1 MGCQSTSS
9 GREYL
14 ACVLSA
20 TCMASIVPFADSRI
34 GTIIRPMVWLRHG
47 MLRRNAATVVTF
59 DDGDGVVRELHSRH
73 GDLLETEI
81 IPLQLGPRTAQ
92 LTIRATYQRSLVPG
106 AGTYLWDYS
115 LVYTDEHGGEI
126 ALARPG
132 GNRGGTASEDESWW
146 PELNERVNLQSTRQ
160 APKYV
165 DQSGVS
171 QGKETAVEY
180 EVRTRVGGKLGGIR
194 ARAEDLSVDGP
205 AFMSNDSFLTDRGA
219 NLSVWRRYSDFH
231 NLHMDLL
238 SCFVG
243 ASAAV
248 LKGVPGPPPK
258 TWRPTSG
265 SSPAFIEAR
274 RAKLEEFLR
283 KVLTSPMVD
292 ARRNP
297 YVLQFLGL
305 AQPPLAATA
314 NDGDAATIQSV
325 YRPVVVRMQ
334 QAPIKRLAS
343 AERTTSAEHRAS
355 MHRHY
360 KSTERQSDSDT
371 CRGSNGGSESL
382 GALVIDE
389 EPQPEPQVA
398 AEKSEEVLGPVV
410 SGDGDG
416 SAAATST
423 KLFDDDTSDDDE
435 L

>member
-1 MGCQSTSS
+1 MHIS
-9 GREYL
+9 GL
-14 ACVLSA
+14 WL
-20 TCMASIVPFADSRI
+20 TLGL
-34 GTIIRPMVWLRHG
+34 GTIGRPMVWLRHG

-59 DDGDGVVRELHSRH
+59 DDGDGVVQELHSRH
-73 GDLLETEI
+73 GEMLETEV
-81 IPLQLGPRTAQ
+81 IPLQLGPRSAQ
-92 LTIRATYQRSLVPG
+92 LTIQATHQRSLVPG

-115 LVYTDEHGGEI
+115 LVYTNEGAGEI
-126 ALARPG
+126 KLARPG
-132 GNRGGTASEDESWW
+132 ASSGGSASEDESWW
-146 PELNERVNLQSTRQ
+146 PELNERVNLQSTRE

-165 DQSGVS
+165 DQLGVS

-180 EVRTRVGGKLGGIR
+180 EVRVRVGGKLGGIR

-248 LKGVPGPPPK
+248 LKGVPAPPPK

-305 AQPPLAATA
+305 AQPPLAAAA
-314 NDGDAATIQSV
+314 NDRDASTLQSV
-325 YRPVVVRMQ
+325 YRPLVVRMQ
-334 QAPIKRLAS
+334 QTPVKRLAS

-360 KSTERQSDSDT
+360 KSTERPSDSAGRDSSS
-371 CRGSNGGSESL
+371 GVGGSVTTV
-382 GALVIDE
+382 VIDE

-398 AEKSEEVLGPVV
+398 TEQSEEVLDSFG
-410 SGDGDG
+410 GGAGGGGGGGGG
-416 SAAATST
+416 SAAST

>member
-1 MGCQSTSS
+1 
-9 GREYL
+9 
-14 ACVLSA
+14 
-20 TCMASIVPFADSRI
+20 
-34 GTIIRPMVWLRHG
+34 MVWLRHG

-59 DDGDGVVRELHSRH
+59 DDGDGVVKELHSRH

-81 IPLQLGPRTAQ
+81 IPLQLGPRSAQ

-106 AGTYLWDYS
+106 AGTYTWDYS

-132 GNRGGTASEDESWW
+132 GSSGGSASEDDSWW
-146 PELNERVNLQSTRQ
+146 QELNERVNLQSTRE

-274 RAKLEEFLR
+274 RAKLEDFLR
-283 KVLTSPMVD
+283 KVLTSPIVD
-292 ARRNP
+292 ARQNP

-314 NDGDAATIQSV
+314 NDGDAAIQSV

-334 QAPIKRLAS
+334 QTPIKRLAS
-343 AERTTSAEHRAS
+343 AERTTSAEHRAA

-360 KSTERQSDSDT
+360 KSTERQSDSAS
-371 CRGSNGGSESL
+371 CRGSNEGSESVT
-382 GALVIDE
+382 ALVIDE
-389 EPQPEPQVA
+389 EPQPEPQVDT
-398 AEKSEEVLGPVV
+398 EKSEEVLGRVI
-410 SGDGDG
+410 DGGEDG
-416 SAAATST
+416 SAAAKST